1 MQNGTVTSMSSYL
14 YGEATDI
21 TTGLQYLR
29 ARYYAPKMNGFIQ
42 QENFLGDVERK
53 KQKEKE

>member
-42 QENFLGDVERK
+42 QENFLGDVER
-53 KQKEKE
+53 